1 VWVSLSIAGEREK
14 EIKRRNDNF
23 HSILEPPEID
33 ACADTALEEMQSLT
47 EKSGIEEKQA
57 RSEIFFFDPQGDNR
71 SWKVVDLRCSS
82 PINPHHLIICLR
94 G

>member
-23 HSILEPPEID
+23 HSILEPPKID

-47 EKSGIEEKQA
+47 ERSGIEEKQA
-57 RSEIFFFDPQGDNR
+57 RSEIFF
-71 SWKVVDLRCSS
+71 SIHKVTTGAGRLS
-82 PINPHHLIICLR
+82 ICDALHQ
-94 G
+94 